1 MTFSSPRLAPAV
13 LSALLAALPCLPWGQ
28 AHAAPSS
35 TPNAAAQA
43 QQALERGLDAALG
56 GEGLPRQVKWEVSR
70 QGFAELLEMESHIV
84 GQGLVSPRGW
94 VLDCPGLARY
104 SRQWLDRTNTLT
116 GVYLGASWLEHW
128 SVECKPRQAQVW
140 PRRDARRITR
150 AVNRAVEALPA
161 QWADVSAAYSPPEVK
176 KYVRAINA
184 SGGISVPNRECAREV
199 SAKVREG
206 VLSVAQASHRHRQ
219 CPASSEHGVLEDL
232 AQEER
237 YEGVALAVALDT
249 PFLGLNRWLVEPAVL
264 AGVVGNPDAIQM
276 LLVEMAVLTP
286 SSSVLAVREP
296 WFAHPAVA
304 ALIQT
309 QNDTGAS
316 HQENLT
322 QKVAPVFV
330 NWPTQTACQ
339 QAGAALRASIAETSS
354 ISFLFGTLALW
365 PRLAVVCPQQS
376 PSTQDQKLVEQAQ
389 LRAGQVLPP
398 GSARDVLMAPLFEE
412 YLAEF
417 QSHHPPSRQACVS
430 GVLEQTK
437 ALPDTLQQGLRSARA
452 LCPVAYQSQFHTPL
466 ESQ

>member
-1 MTFSSPRLAPAV
+1 M
-13 LSALLAALPCLPWGQ
+13 
-28 AHAAPSS
+28 
-35 TPNAAAQA
+35 
-43 QQALERGLDAALG
+43 
-56 GEGLPRQVKWEVSR
+56 
-70 QGFAELLEMESHIV
+70 
-84 GQGLVSPRGW
+84 
-94 VLDCPGLARY
+94 
-104 SRQWLDRTNTLT
+104 
-116 GVYLGASWLEHW
+116 
-128 SVECKPRQAQVW
+128 
-140 PRRDARRITR
+140 
-150 AVNRAVEALPA
+150 
-161 QWADVSAAYSPPEVK
+161 
-176 KYVRAINA
+176 
-184 SGGISVPNRECAREV
+184 
-199 SAKVREG
+199 
-206 VLSVAQASHRHRQ
+206 
-219 CPASSEHGVLEDL
+219 
-232 AQEER
+232 
-237 YEGVALAVALDT
+237 ALDT

-296 WFAHPAVA
+296 WFAHPDVA

-389 LRAGQVLPP
+389 HRAGQVLPP

-452 LCPVAYQSQFHTPL
+452 LCPVAYQSQFYTPL